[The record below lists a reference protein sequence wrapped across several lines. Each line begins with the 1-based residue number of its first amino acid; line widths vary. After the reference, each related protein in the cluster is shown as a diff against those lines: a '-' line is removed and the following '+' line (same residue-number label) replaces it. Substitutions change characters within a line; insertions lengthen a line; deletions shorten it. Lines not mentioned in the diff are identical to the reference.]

1 MRKKFKNIL
10 GIISFLIIIF
20 LVLGI
25 LYIFYLRYFRGNG
38 EVKQDGPLS
47 INYLD
52 GSKIVTKKNKTTKIS
67 IINMSQEDAYY
78 YLAFDNLKNINE
90 SNTYTI
96 KFNDNETSNSLN
108 SFNNIA
114 LSYILIHGG
123 EKHDYEI
130 TFKSNEKN
138 KYRLK
143 INIALDRLET
153 NTFANTILKNN
164 KIKDQS
170 ITTIGKE
177 IAKTDEGLI
186 KSIDEDG
193 ISYYFRGKV
202 NNNNVVINGLKF
214 KIVRIN
220 GDGSVRLV
228 LDDSIKLSKYSSI
241 DNYSFGKSDIYKGL
255 TEWLETNFKDYT
267 KYLTTKL
274 YCNDNN
280 EDNERFLALTRIKVD
295 NIPSFVCLGEQI
307 NTKVGLLT
315 VDETVYAGAT
325 IDTENT
331 DFYLYNANIKSDAYL
346 MTGSSKR
353 NNKYY
358 PFMLSTKGQIT
369 YNTPSDYLRAVR
381 PVININKSITVVGKG
396 TTEDPYM
403 LTIES

>member
-10 GIISFLIIIF
+10 YLISLLIISAF
-20 LVLGI
+20 VLGI
-25 LYIFYLRYFRGNG
+25 LYFVYLRYISGNG
-38 EVKQDGPLS
+38 EVKQDGALS

-67 IINMSQEDAYY
+67 IINTSEEDAYY
-78 YLAFDNLKNINE
+78 YLAFEDLKNVNE
-90 SNTYTI
+90 TNTYTI
-96 KFNDNETSNSLN
+96 KFNNNETSNSLN

-143 INIALDRLET
+143 INVALDRLET
-153 NTFANTILKNN
+153 NTFAETILKNN

-170 ITTIGKE
+170 TTIVGKE
-177 IAKTDEGLI
+177 IATTDEGLI
-186 KSIDEDG
+186 RSLDDDG
-193 ISYYFRGKV
+193 ITYYFRGNV
-202 NNNNVVINGLKF
+202 NNNNVIINGLKF

-220 GDGSVRLV
+220 GDGSVRLI
-228 LDDSIKLSKYSSI
+228 LDDTIKLSKYSSTN
-241 DNYSFGKSDIYKGL
+241 NYAFEKSDIYKTL
-255 TEWLETNFKDYT
+255 TEWLETNFKEYT

-280 EDNERFLALTRIKVD
+280 EDNDRFLALTRIKID
-295 NIPSFVCLGEQI
+295 NIPSFVCLGHAF

-315 VDETVYAGAT
+315 VDEVVYAGAT
-325 IDTENT
+325 LDEENKN
-331 DFYLYNANIKSDAYL
+331 FYLYNANLKNDAYL
-346 MTGSSKR
+346 MTGSSLR

-358 PFMLSTKGQIT
+358 PFMISTKGQIT
-369 YNTPSDYLRAVR
+369 YNTSSDYLRAVR
-381 PVININKSITVVGKG
+381 PVININKSITVVGNG
-396 TTEDPYM
+396 TSDNPYM